1 MNKQKYA
8 LFIGCTIS
16 VRGLNYELSARKVA
30 EILGIEFVDIQ
41 EFSCCG
47 FPLSSIHHESAVVIA
62 ARNIALAEAKG
73 LDIITLCSACTGYL
87 TEVKNLLANDSN
99 SKILKDVNTKLKDLG
114 YNYKNGVKIK
124 HFARVLYED
133 IGVDEIKK
141 FIKNPLKGIK
151 VAPHYGCHYLKPS
164 EIFDG
169 FDSPIHP
176 QSLDKLIEVTG
187 ATPVQYRDKMQCCGG
202 GILAVNEETSVKMV
216 REKLDHIKNANADAM
231 TLICPFCSIMYD
243 EFQPTVESTYE
254 TEYNIPVLYYPQLLG
269 LAFGLDPKKDL
280 AVKKNLVK
288 VKPLLEKI
296 ENLKGG
302 ISKNVKTP

>member
-1 MNKQKYA
+1 MNKRKYA

-47 FPLSSIHHESAVVIA
+47 FPLSSIHHDSAMTIA
-62 ARNIALAEAKG
+62 ARNLALAEAKG

-87 TEVKNLLANDSN
+87 TEAKRKLADKNN
-99 SKILKDVNTKLKDLG
+99 SKLLDEVNKKLKDLD
-114 YNYKNGVKIK
+114 YQYKGGVKVK

-133 IGVDEIKK
+133 IGLEKIKSYVK
-141 FIKNPLKGIK
+141 EPLEGIK
-151 VAPHYGCHYLKPS
+151 VAPHYGCHYIKPS

-169 FDSPIHP
+169 FDDPIHP
-176 QSLDKLIEVTG
+176 NSLDRLIEVTG
-187 ATPVQYRDKMQCCGG
+187 ATPVHYRNKLQCCGG

-216 REKLDHIKNANADAM
+216 KEKLDHIKDAKADAM

-243 EFQPTVESTYE
+243 EYQPTVESTYE
-254 TEYNIPVLYYPQLLG
+254 TDYNIPVLYYPQLLG

-280 AVKKNLVK
+280 AVRKNQVK

-296 ENLKGG
+296 DNLKGG
-302 ISKNVKTP
+302 NDRHD

>member
-1 MNKQKYA
+1 MSKQKYA

-30 EILGIEFVDIQ
+30 EKLGIEFVDIQ

-47 FPLSSIHHESAVVIA
+47 FPLSSIHHNSAVAIA
-62 ARNIALAEAKG
+62 ARNLALAKAKN

-87 TEVKNLLANDSN
+87 TEVKNLLESKTN
-99 SKILKDVNTKLKDLG
+99 SKLLKDVNKKLKDLG
-114 YNYKNGVKIK
+114 YKYEKGVKIK
-124 HFARVLYED
+124 HFARFLYED
-133 IGVDEIKK
+133 IGVDKIKEH
-141 FIKNPLKGIK
+141 IKEPLKGIK
-151 VAPHYGCHYLKPS
+151 VAPHYGCHYIKPS

-169 FDSPIHP
+169 FDNPIHP

-187 ATPVQYRDKMQCCGG
+187 ATPVHYRDKLQCCGG

-216 REKLDHIKNANADAM
+216 KEKLDHIKDANADAM

-243 EFQPTVESTYE
+243 EFQPTIETTYK
-254 TEYNIPVLYYPQLLG
+254 TEYKIPVLYYPQLLG

-280 AVKKNLVK
+280 AVRKNQVK

-296 ENLKGG
+296 ENLRGG
-302 ISKNVKTP
+302 KD